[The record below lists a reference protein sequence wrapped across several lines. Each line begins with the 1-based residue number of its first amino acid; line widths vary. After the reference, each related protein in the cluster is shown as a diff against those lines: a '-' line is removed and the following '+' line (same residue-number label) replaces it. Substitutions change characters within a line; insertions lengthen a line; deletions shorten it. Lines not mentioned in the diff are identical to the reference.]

1 MTDDIVKRLRE
12 GTFGSDETKTD
23 CVLTAYMHQAAD
35 EIERLRALAQTAF
48 GLLWQDRHTEARLH
62 LSAALTQEQKGEG
75 IAAGVLESANG
86 DIKTLAESAFSNRQF
101 YVSRR
106 ANTAD
111 LQAILTAS
119 RQPYSLSRF
128 KVGDVGFGPSAG
140 PVKVRIKAGGS
151 TVNLKRAF
159 YVRAPNGAVGIA
171 VRSKQPLD
179 NSRGAR
185 RIKGTDVYVLFG
197 PSPDQLMRRLA
208 PASVPDV
215 ENYLNREFS
224 RQIVRVING

>member
-1 MTDDIVKRLRE
+1 MLVVAGKGID
-12 GTFGSDETKTD
+12 
-23 CVLTAYMHQAAD
+23 
-35 EIERLRALAQTAF
+35 AL
-48 GLLWQDRHTEARLH
+48 DRYIARLGDGANK
-62 LSAALTQEQKGEG
+62 AAVMAVNDT
-75 IAAGVLESANG
+75 ADWARTR
-86 DIKTLAESAFSNRQF
+86 IKRQMQAEVTLAESAFANRQF

>member
-1 MTDDIVKRLRE
+1 MLVVAGKGID
-12 GTFGSDETKTD
+12 
-23 CVLTAYMHQAAD
+23 
-35 EIERLRALAQTAF
+35 AL
-48 GLLWQDRHTEARLH
+48 DRYIARLGDGANK
-62 LSAALTQEQKGEG
+62 AAVMAVNDT
-75 IAAGVLESANG
+75 ADWARTR
-86 DIKTLAESAFSNRQF
+86 IKRQMQAEVTLAESAFSNRQF

>member
-1 MTDDIVKRLRE
+1 MLTVTGKGIEDLDRYVARLGDGANRAAVMAVNDTADWARVRIKRQMQSEVNLGE
-12 GTFGSDETKTD
+12 
-23 CVLTAYMHQAAD
+23 
-35 EIERLRALAQTAF
+35 TAF
-48 GLLWQDRHTEARLH
+48 G
-62 LSAALTQEQKGEG
+62 KGKFG
-75 IAAGVLESANG
+75 I
-86 DIKTLAESAFSNRQF
+86 T
-101 YVSRR
+101 RR
-106 ANTAD
+106 ANPAD
-111 LQAILTAS
+111 LQAIVSAS

-128 KVGDVGFGPSAG
+128 KTDTPEFGPKAG

-151 TVNLKRAF
+151 TVTLKRAF
-159 YVRAPNGAVGIA
+159 YLRAPNGAVGIA

-185 RIKGTDVYVLFG
+185 RVKGTDIYVLFG

-208 PASVPDV
+208 PDSVPAV

>member
-1 MTDDIVKRLRE
+1 MLVVAGKGID
-12 GTFGSDETKTD
+12 
-23 CVLTAYMHQAAD
+23 
-35 EIERLRALAQTAF
+35 AL
-48 GLLWQDRHTEARLH
+48 DRYIARLGDGANK
-62 LSAALTQEQKGEG
+62 AAVMAVNDT
-75 IAAGVLESANG
+75 ADWARTR
-86 DIKTLAESAFSNRQF
+86 IKRQMQAEVTLAESAFANRQF

-111 LQAILTAS
+111 LQAVLTAS